1 MVYVPGHRKGTSFE
15 ARGISLA
22 DEEAKRVALE
32 LGVPIFH
39 LTPSLPKIMIS
50 PSFSEKEKEQLQQLG
65 AQLDAQGRWFLP
77 DGREMLMR
85 EILTHLH
92 QGSHWGPQAM
102 CDTVLGAYGCAS
114 IYTMAKQVIE
124 GS

>member
-1 MVYVPGHRKGTSFE
+1 M
-15 ARGISLA
+15 
-22 DEEAKRVALE
+22 D
-32 LGVPIFH
+32 

-102 CDTVLGAYGCAS
+102 CDTVLGAYGCGS